1 MYPLLLSSTPS
12 STLTFQ
18 LRVPALPHSH
28 SSRFSSPPTVH
39 RFNHEYLLPSR
50 SIRIVRLASFDP
62 SYNFL
67 SFFPCLPRF
76 TARSVSFP
84 FSAAIAF
91 LLHSSGCSTI
101 FPLPVFRPTRSAF
114 LFLWLSFYLGKALSS
129 VKSICLCSDTNLNL
143 FFLSLSLLIFLSFSF
158 SVDARRWFTSFSL
171 LSTCIRS
178 LKSESPLRFHDDHVV
193 PALKSLALSP
203 ASTSLEFNTRASK
216 GVFVT
221 RTIHAHKHSFSRIHS
236 RRSHR
241 DISSAYV

>member
-1 MYPLLLSSTPS
+1 MPPSRYIFLSLTLLPVHPLFPSISLSFIFVSPSRTCTYYPSPSQMYPLLLSSTPS

-18 LRVPALPHSH
+18 LRVPALPRSH

-50 SIRIVRLASFDP
+50 SIRIVGLASFDP

-129 VKSICLCSDTNLNL
+129 VKNICLCSDTNLNL
-143 FFLSLSLLIFLSFSF
+143 FFLSLSLSQSFYPSLFLSTLGGGSLL
-158 SVDARRWFTSFSL
+158 SLFSL
-171 LSTCIRS
+171 LVFARS
-178 LKSESPLRFHDDHVV
+178 NPRVLF
-193 PALKSLALSP
+193 
-203 ASTSLEFNTRASK
+203 AST
-216 GVFVT
+216 
-221 RTIHAHKHSFSRIHS
+221 TITWFQH
-236 RRSHR
+236 
-241 DISSAYV
+241 